1 MDIIYCDSSF
11 FSFQSEEGHSPIT
24 VSSFAMSDHSP
35 ISTKILINKVDNVDK
50 DSSKI
55 KSFKLNTS
63 LLKDP
68 NNKEAIR
75 MVTFLSK
82 FCNQFVRAVK

>member
-1 MDIIYCDSSF
+1 MSLA
-11 FSFQSEEGHSPIT
+11 
-24 VSSFAMSDHSP
+24 AMSDHSP
-35 ISTKILINKVDNVDK
+35 ISSKILINKVDNVDK
-50 DSSKI
+50 DSNKI

-63 LLKDP
+63 FQKDP

-82 FCNQFVRAVK
+82 FCN

>member
-1 MDIIYCDSSF
+1 M
-11 FSFQSEEGHSPIT
+11 SPT
-24 VSSFAMSDHSP
+24 TMSDHSP

-50 DSSKI
+50 DSNKI
-55 KSFKLNTS
+55 KSFMLNTS

-68 NNKEAIR
+68 DNKEAIR

-82 FCNQFVRAVK
+82 FCN

>member
-1 MDIIYCDSSF
+1 
-11 FSFQSEEGHSPIT
+11 
-24 VSSFAMSDHSP
+24 MSDHSP
-35 ISTKILINKVDNVDK
+35 ISSKILINKVDNFDK
-50 DSSKI
+50 DSNKI

-68 NNKEAIR
+68 DNKEAIR

-82 FCNQFVRAVK
+82 FCNQSVRHVKQWCHLVESWKKIY